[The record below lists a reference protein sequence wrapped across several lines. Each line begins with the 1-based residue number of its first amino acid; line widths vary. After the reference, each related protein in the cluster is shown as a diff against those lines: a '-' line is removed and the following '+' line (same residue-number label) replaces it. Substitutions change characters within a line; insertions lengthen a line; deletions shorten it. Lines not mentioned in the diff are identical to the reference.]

1 MYDLYGTL
9 SPTEHPSYEAVLA
22 VSRRLDDVIEQLPPE
37 LQQTA
42 ELQGFGPTDHHP
54 RGLAYVRRFLGMM
67 LAYRS
72 YLIHRTYFVKSLR
85 ESCYRPS
92 HSACLRAAETILTLS
107 DKGLP
112 ATFYRLWNTTLWLA
126 AAGIVL
132 SLDLI
137 HAARGKRSA
146 PDVAAR
152 RRRLRGL
159 VDLLEN
165 LADNSGIGTRGAKLI
180 SHLSSIEQAISDGTS
195 SGAQFTREDILK
207 FVRPNAPEPALGGAH
222 GQMHQSAD
230 GDVSNI
236 AMEDFSSASLV
247 DQCILNDAANIGFG
261 DTAFLPSLWGDLGQP
276 IPGPGGETLETLN
289 PLVER
294 TQYSDVFS
302 FFEGSY
308 MNYE

>member
-1 MYDLYGTL
+1 MYGTL
-9 SPTEHPSYEAVLA
+9 NPTEHPSYDSVLA
-22 VSRRLDDVIEQLPPE
+22 VSLRLDDIVEQLPPE

-42 ELQGFGPTDHHP
+42 ELQESGDVDHAP
-54 RGLAYVRRFLGMM
+54 GLAYLRRFLGMM

-72 YLIHRTYFVKSLR
+72 YLIHRTYFVKSLGDP
-85 ESCYRPS
+85 SYRSS

-137 HAARGKRSA
+137 HAARSERSA

-180 SHLSSIEQAISDGTS
+180 SHLSSIEQEISNGTS
-195 SGAQFTREDILK
+195 AGSQFTREDILK
-207 FVRPNAPEPALGGAH
+207 FVRPNGAPRRSDPPGESREQRCSVNTGIDMQDLSPGS
-222 GQMHQSAD
+222 Q
-230 GDVSNI
+230 I
-236 AMEDFSSASLV
+236 
-247 DQCILNDAANIGFG
+247 DQCILDDAANITFE
-261 DTAFLPSLWGDLGQP
+261 DSAFLPSLWGDLEQQIVVP
-276 IPGPGGETLETLN
+276 EEESMDTLN
-289 PLVER
+289 TSVGR

-302 FFEGSY
+302 FF
-308 MNYE
+308 